1 MATTQFPGAST
12 HSPKSSRV
20 SNPADVVVGQ
30 ARAIE
35 ADSPFAQAPGMSV
48 AMFIAAGLLF
58 AVGLIAAGWAVF
70 RVLAHA

>member
-20 SNPADVVVGQ
+20 SNPADLVVGQ

-35 ADSPFAQAPGMSV
+35 SDSPFAQAPGMSV

-58 AVGLIAAGWAVF
+58 AAGLIAAGWAVF